1 MSFIRKKKQIR
12 FEAAQLAESTSY
24 LHNPS
29 CGWYRIYPFIIEEKQ
44 DFEELYWCLCAEES
58 IVLALVDI
66 GAFRDDALPEDALD
80 NLRRILEF
88 FNKHGKEVI
97 LRITYD
103 REGRGME
110 REPDFLGTVIGHMQ
124 QLGAVIGKYKDH
136 ILVVQGILVG
146 SWGEM
151 HDSKFLSE
159 ERLRQLLRVWQEALG
174 DIPIAV
180 RTPQQWRILH
190 DDGAAPG
197 RDKIGLFN
205 DGMFGSLDHLGTYGW
220 QRKAE
225 AGWRGQWCREEEIEF
240 TGRVAAVV
248 PYGGEAVGEA
258 LESSVSPQAALA
270 VRELP
275 NQEKAR
281 GNVSQFSQSEIIEE
295 LRSTGVSYLNSTHD
309 ARRLQQWKE
318 SLCGKPGVW
327 KQKSMFDYIGCHL
340 GYRFVVRKAELTG
353 KKDLALKI
361 YIENTGFSRMKEPA
375 ELVLFLGQRYTL
387 PDDLCGLLPQETREI
402 TVQLPL
408 DRKKIM
414 ITPPQD
420 RKEAACKRMV
430 SLSMHRKRDKRP
442 IFFANEHLE
451 DGGVKLGVLSWQE

>member
-146 SWGEM
+146 SWE
-151 HDSKFLSE
+151 
-159 ERLRQLLRVWQEALG
+159 
-174 DIPIAV
+174 I
-180 RTPQQWRILH
+180 
-190 DDGAAPG
+190 G
-197 RDKIGLFN
+197 RA
-205 DGMFGSLDHLGTYGW
+205 S
-220 QRKAE
+220 
-225 AGWRGQWCREEEIEF
+225 CRE
-240 TGRVAAVV
+240 RV
-248 PYGGEAVGEA
+248 
-258 LESSVSPQAALA
+258 
-270 VRELP
+270 
-275 NQEKAR
+275 
-281 GNVSQFSQSEIIEE
+281 
-295 LRSTGVSYLNSTHD
+295 
-309 ARRLQQWKE
+309 
-318 SLCGKPGVW
+318 
-327 KQKSMFDYIGCHL
+327 
-340 GYRFVVRKAELTG
+340 
-353 KKDLALKI
+353 
-361 YIENTGFSRMKEPA
+361 
-375 ELVLFLGQRYTL
+375 
-387 PDDLCGLLPQETREI
+387 
-402 TVQLPL
+402 
-408 DRKKIM
+408 
-414 ITPPQD
+414 
-420 RKEAACKRMV
+420 
-430 SLSMHRKRDKRP
+430 
-442 IFFANEHLE
+442 
-451 DGGVKLGVLSWQE
+451 